1 MDRVDAI
8 VSVPETKQITSDFGR
23 KIDLDVSTAENE
35 YKNKLFPLNIIL
47 DSVKATQWQIGYMQ
61 YHQGDQD
68 VCQEYLKFI
77 EKIIAQVSRYQIPVI
92 SLDKETPREAV
103 CQVF

>member
-47 DSVKATQWQIGYMQ
+47 DSVKATQWQIGYM
-61 YHQGDQD
+61 
-68 VCQEYLKFI
+68 
-77 EKIIAQVSRYQIPVI
+77 
-92 SLDKETPREAV
+92 
-103 CQVF
+103 